1 MTDEKMRQ
9 LEALAQAVLAEREN
23 VGELFDHLGPRD
35 VLALIERVRK
45 AEARA
50 ERGGEAKLQP
60 ALDMIREPLTEM
72 GCTFPGG
79 GFVGIAEGIREV
91 VAKAERRG
99 AEGMREAAATV
110 HDGQC
115 ASQGFSGLSTAP
127 WHRRY
132 AAEIRGLPL
141 PGDPP

>member
-9 LEALAQAVLAEREN
+9 LEALAHAVLDGREN
-23 VGELFDHLGPRD
+23 VGELYDHLSASD
-35 VLALIERVRK
+35 VLALIER
-45 AEARA
+45 ARNA
-50 ERGGEAKLQP
+50 ERK
-60 ALDMIREPLTEM
+60 
-72 GCTFPGG
+72 
-79 GFVGIAEGIREV
+79 
-91 VAKAERRG
+91 G
-99 AEGMREAAATV
+99 AEEMRERAATV